1 MPYSQYSNS
10 GRTLGKCLDALYKLG
25 IPLRIVEE
33 VFWNGIGKISYY
45 NKPFC
50 TFEWDKDHNPIFTFV
65 GEYVN
70 YNSLVNKHE
79 RNQ

>member
-33 VFWNGIGKISYY
+33 VILNGTDNMTYY
-45 NKPFC
+45 NGPFC
-50 TFEWDKDHNPIFTFV
+50 TFEWDNDDNPIFTFV

-70 YNSLVNKHE
+70 YNRLLVTKKDK
-79 RNQ
+79 